1 MLTLCVGRTY
11 LTNAGISYGLGTQD
25 KNVSRIFFCFVG
37 NCKECKAMIHIGQ
50 QIRKEVEERGKTSVW
65 LARELGCH
73 RTNVYKIYDKPTIDT
88 GVLLRISRILHVDF
102 FEYYSAEINSK
113 L

>member
-1 MLTLCVGRTY
+1 
-11 LTNAGISYGLGTQD
+11 
-25 KNVSRIFFCFVG
+25 
-37 NCKECKAMIHIGQ
+37 MIHIGQ
-50 QIRKEVEERGKTSVW
+50 QIRQKVGERGKTSVW

-73 RTNVYKIYDKPTIDT
+73 RTNVYKIYEKPTIDT

>member
-1 MLTLCVGRTY
+1 MLALCVGRTY
-11 LTNAGISYGLGTQD
+11 LTNAGNSYGLGAQD
-25 KNVSRIFFCFVG
+25 KIVSRIFFV
-37 NCKECKAMIHIGQ
+37 NANKECKAMIHIGQ

-102 FEYYSAEINSK
+102 FEYYSAEIDSK